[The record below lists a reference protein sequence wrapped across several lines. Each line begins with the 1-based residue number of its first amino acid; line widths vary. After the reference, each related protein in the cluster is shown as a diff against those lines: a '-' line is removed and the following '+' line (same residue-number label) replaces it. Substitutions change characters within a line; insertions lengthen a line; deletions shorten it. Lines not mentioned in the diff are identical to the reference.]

1 MMRKNVDKKYLEIH
15 FMIVWLCIRGVYRFN
30 MTYMKIFIII
40 LVVIAQSSAK
50 MFLFG
55 SILQYDN
62 NKAYQKLI

>member
-1 MMRKNVDKKYLEIH
+1 
-15 FMIVWLCIRGVYRFN
+15 MIVWLYIRGVYRFN